1 MLITLENISRSFK
14 IDQGNRAIKVLN
26 DLELKLDKGNTAA
39 IFGPSGSG
47 KSTLLN
53 IISVL
58 DRPTSGQI
66 IFDGLD
72 LFNLGDK
79 ALADFRNR
87 HIGIVFQQHQLLPQ
101 LNLLENVLLPT
112 LVEKSRDIQNE
123 KRQRAIKL
131 LTRVGLAER
140 TLHYP
145 SELSGGEKQR
155 AAVVRALINT
165 PSLLLADEPT
175 GSLDQKTAK
184 ELIQLLLELNREEGV
199 AMIFV
204 THDEPL
210 MTEVSNRYRLI
221 EGQLEK
227 IE

>member
-1 MLITLENISRSFK
+1 MLLTLEKISRSFK
-14 IDQGNRAIKVLN
+14 ISRDYGAINVLN
-26 DLELKLDKGNTAA
+26 DLDFKLDSGNTAA

-47 KSTLLN
+47 KSTMLN

-66 IFDGLD
+66 TFNDSD
-72 LFNLGDK
+72 LFNLNDN

-87 HIGIVFQQHQLLPQ
+87 HIGIVFQHHQLLPQ

-112 LVEKSRDIQNE
+112 LADKSRESQNE

-131 LTRVGLAER
+131 LNRVGLAER
-140 TLHYP
+140 ILHYP

-155 AAVVRALINT
+155 GAVVRALINT

-175 GSLDQKTAK
+175 GSLDQENAK
-184 ELIQLLLELNREEGV
+184 DLIQLLLELNKEEGV

-210 MTEVSNRYRLI
+210 MMSVSQKYRLI
-221 EGQLEK
+221 AGRLEK
-227 IE
+227 I